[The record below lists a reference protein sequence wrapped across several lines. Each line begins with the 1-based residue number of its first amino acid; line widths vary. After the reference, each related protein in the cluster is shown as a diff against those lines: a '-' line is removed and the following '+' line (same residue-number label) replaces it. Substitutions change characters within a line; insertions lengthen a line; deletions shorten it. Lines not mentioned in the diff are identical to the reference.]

1 MNTMMRVDSA
11 RDLSDTG
18 SVSSIS
24 AGSDSAPTRK
34 DRIPRTLQG
43 VFLASNRGKEV
54 FVPPPNSAAN
64 KTFFRNWFKGAF
76 PWSKRNAAKRAAAR
90 RGAGTVATRAETIT
104 EDKASLPPIS
114 QILAIKATPI
124 PRAKPA
130 PLPISP
136 QAYLDAMIRKRG
148 YLTRRYKTLTTGYY
162 NKPTELQKASYH
174 IHLIGLAR
182 SEDEEGFRAV
192 MAAGISPNPCNQ
204 HGESLVHTI
213 ARKGSH
219 GLLKIM
225 LECGTSVQVSDD
237 YGRTPLHDACWASSP
252 SFETVKLI
260 LKRDMRML
268 HMTDARDAVPLSYVH
283 KEDWKTWIEFL
294 DAHKDELWPRR
305 DVSKEG
311 EQEDPPLALLEPGY
325 CPLPDPVNALT
336 PGLAGLVA
344 CGKMS
349 PREAAMMLEDD
360 SSDEEDSD
368 DDSEDDSEYGS
379 EDDSDYDSD
388 SDSDFDEEEMAL
400 MAQMPTRRQ

>member
-1 MNTMMRVDSA
+1 MMRVDSN
-11 RDLSDTG
+11 RDFSDTG

-24 AGSDSAPTRK
+24 AGSDSGPTREG
-34 DRIPRTLQG
+34 RIPRTLQG

-54 FVPPPNSAAN
+54 YVPPPNYAAN

-76 PWSKRNAAKRAAAR
+76 PWSKRNNAKRAAAAR
-90 RGAGTVATRAETIT
+90 KRAGSGTVATRAETIS
-104 EDKASLPPIS
+104 EDKTLPPVS
-114 QILAIKATPI
+114 QIVAINKAAPI

-225 LECGTSVQVSDD
+225 LECGTSIQVSDD

-311 EQEDPPLALLEPGY
+311 EQEDPPLALLEPGC
-325 CPLPDPVNALT
+325 CPLLDPENALT
-336 PGLAGLVA
+336 PSLAGLVA

-360 SSDEEDSD
+360 SSDEDESD
-368 DDSEDDSEYGS
+368 DDSEYDS
-379 EDDSDYDSD
+379 EDDSDYDSESE
-388 SDSDFDEEEMAL
+388 SDSDFDEEEMAF
-400 MAQMPTRRQ
+400 MAQMTR